1 MNTNLLGID
10 IGGTKCAVIYGIDHD
25 GVMEVADKVRFETT
39 DVESTL
45 SRFLRE
51 LQAMCFKHD
60 LNAANT
66 RGVGISCGG
75 PLDSRRGV
83 VMSPPNLP
91 GWDNI
96 PIVQMVQE
104 ASGIPAILQND
115 ANACAVAEWKYG
127 AGRGTQN
134 MVFLTFGTGLGAGLV
149 LDGKLYSGTNDN
161 AGELGH
167 IRLSEFG
174 PVGYG
179 KAGSVEGFASGGG
192 IAQLAASAVKEKLM
206 MGEKVSWCPD
216 GDLTRLSARVV
227 AEAAKAGDEL
237 AKSVYR
243 TSATYLGKAL
253 AMVIDMLNP
262 EVIVI
267 GSIFVRAEELIRPF
281 MQAAID
287 RDALP
292 GAAAVCRVKPAELGE
307 SIGDIA
313 ALSLAATIES
323 QL

>member
-1 MNTNLLGID
+1 MTKGSINLLGVD
-10 IGGTKCAVIYGIDHD
+10 IGGTKCAVIYGVDTD
-25 GVMEVADKVRFETT
+25 GSLVIADKIRFDTG
-39 DVESTL
+39 DVHRTIERIL
-45 SRFLRE
+45 SE
-51 LQAMCFKHD
+51 LKNMCSRHGLD
-60 LNAANT
+60 SSNT
-66 RGVGISCGG
+66 RGIGISCGG

-96 PIVQMVQE
+96 PITELVEKAV
-104 ASGIPAILQND
+104 GIKAVLQND

-127 AGRGTQN
+127 AGRGTRN
-134 MVFLTFGTGLGAGLV
+134 MVFLTFGTGLGAGLI

-167 IRLSEFG
+167 IRLSDFG

-192 IAQLAASAVKEKLM
+192 IAQLAASAVKEKMM

-216 GDLTRLSARVV
+216 GDLAGITAKTV

-237 AKSVYR
+237 AKSIYR

-253 AMVIDMLNP
+253 SIVIDMLNP
-262 EVIVI
+262 EVIAI

-281 MQAAID
+281 MEAAIAK
-287 RDALP
+287 DALP

-307 SIGDIA
+307 AIGDIA
-313 ALSLAATIES
+313 ALSLASE
-323 QL
+323 L

>member
-1 MNTNLLGID
+1 MITNLLGID

-25 GVMEVADKVRFETT
+25 GQIEIADKVRFDTT
-39 DVESTL
+39 DVDTTL
-45 SRFLRE
+45 STILQE
-51 LQAMCFKHD
+51 LKGLCAKHG
-60 LNAANT
+60 LNASNT
-66 RGVGISCGG
+66 QGVGISCGG

-83 VMSPPNLP
+83 VTSPPNLP

-96 PIVQMVQE
+96 PIVQLVQD
-104 ASGIPAILQND
+104 ACGIPAVLQND

-127 AGRGTQN
+127 AGRGTRN

-206 MGEKVSWCPD
+206 MGGKVAWCPD
-216 GDLTRLSARVV
+216 GDLAGISARTV

-253 AMVIDMLNP
+253 ALVIDLLNP

-281 MQAAID
+281 MQAAIE

-292 GAAAVCRVKPAELGE
+292 GAAAVCQVKAAQLGE

-313 ALSLAATIES
+313 ALSLAATLE
-323 QL
+323 